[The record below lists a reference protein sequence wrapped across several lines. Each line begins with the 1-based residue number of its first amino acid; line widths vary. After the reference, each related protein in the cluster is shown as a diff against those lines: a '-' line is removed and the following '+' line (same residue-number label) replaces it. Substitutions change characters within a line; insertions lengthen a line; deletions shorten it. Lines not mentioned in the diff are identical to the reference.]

1 MCASVI
7 AWIGLLKSGKVG
19 EAYNGDD
26 DDDDEEVLGG
36 AIVGGL

>member
-7 AWIGLLKSGKVG
+7 AWIGLLWSGKVG
-19 EAYNGDD
+19 EADNGDD
-26 DDDDEEVLGG
+26 DDEEEVLGG

>member
-1 MCASVI
+1 LDCCGV
-7 AWIGLLKSGKVG
+7 GKLEKLIMG
-19 EAYNGDD
+19 

>member
-7 AWIGLLKSGKVG
+7 ASIGLLWSGKVG
-19 EAYNGDD
+19 EADD
-26 DDDDEEVLGG
+26 DDEVLGG